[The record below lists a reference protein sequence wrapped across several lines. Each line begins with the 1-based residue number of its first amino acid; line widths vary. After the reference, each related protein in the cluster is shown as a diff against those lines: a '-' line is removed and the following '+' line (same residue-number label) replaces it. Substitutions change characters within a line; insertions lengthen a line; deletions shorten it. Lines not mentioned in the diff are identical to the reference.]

1 LDYSLRLAI
10 VLLPLVVVSIVHATS
25 QPTFHEIKQMPSSYA
40 KDYYTWRYISEY
52 ATSNTK
58 AREAYLWTKR
68 KNHKLKK
75 AIRKKL
81 GYVPKKLKIPKKIPD
96 PKNYIIY
103 PAIAAKKSF
112 TELKKLHNK
121 IKKKGHYS
129 DVLDVMAT
137 EKPFQALNQKPS
149 STLCYIF
156 NNVGTKYRK
165 KHFNHP
171 FTPHKLR
178 SLIDEKQFNTSIQK
192 IITTPLLTQTKKSL
206 IFTIDDNNLTFQSN
220 FLLAM
225 NAIEFNYKDVAKNF
239 LKIARTKTKYQSK
252 FDQVDFWLYL
262 LTQDKNYLHQLI
274 KSHDINLYTLRA
286 RDILKKPYPN
296 VISPK
301 LAFKQIDQFDITNPI
316 DWEKI
321 KLKITKQPTQLQELA
336 EQYNSSETLGVY
348 SYIKEKETQY
358 KKPYYPMPY
367 PLAMWGFDKKRIALL
382 YAIAR
387 QESRF
392 IPASV
397 SPSYALG
404 MMQIMPFLIK
414 HLAKERG
421 QKIDLNE
428 MFNPYLAVNYANQ
441 HLDYL
446 NKWLYHPLF
455 VAYAYN
461 GGIGFTKRTIKS
473 KHMFHSGK
481 YEPYLSMELV
491 DYTESREYAKK
502 VLSNYVIYMN
512 LLGIQ
517 TKVSPLL
524 NSLKYPSQTDR
535 FRK

>member
-1 LDYSLRLAI
+1 VRFAI
-10 VLLPLVVVSIVHATS
+10 VLLSLLISIANAS
-25 QPTFHEIKQMPSSYA
+25 SSPSFKEIQAMPESYA
-40 KDYYTWRYISEY
+40 KDYYTWRLISES
-52 ATSNTK
+52 TLSNEQ
-58 AREAYLWTKR
+58 AREAFLWTKR
-68 KNHKLKK
+68 QSPKLKK
-75 AIRKKL
+75 AITKKL
-81 GYVPKKLKIPKKIPD
+81 GYVPKKLKIPKTIPD
-96 PKNYIIY
+96 PNNYIIY
-103 PAIAAKKSF
+103 PATAAKKSLK
-112 TELKKLHNK
+112 ELQKLHNK
-121 IKKKGHYS
+121 IKKQGQYS
-129 DVLDVMAT
+129 DVLDVLAS
-137 EKPFQALNQKPS
+137 EKPFEELNKKPS

-165 KHFNHP
+165 KHFNQA
-171 FTPHKLR
+171 FTPSQLEY
-178 SLIDEKQFNTSIQK
+178 LIHEKQFNTSIHK
-192 IITTPLLTQTKKSL
+192 IVTTPALNKMKQSL
-206 IFTIDDNNLTFQSN
+206 VFKISDNNLSFQSN
-220 FLLAM
+220 FFLAM
-225 NAIEFNYKDVAKNF
+225 NAIEFKQIDVAKNF
-239 LKIARTKTKYQSK
+239 LTIARSKTKYQSK

-262 LTQDKNYLHQLI
+262 LTKEKNHLKQLLH
-274 KSHDINLYTLRA
+274 SHNVNLYTLRA
-286 RDILKKPYPN
+286 RDILNKPYPE
-296 VISPK
+296 VISPD
-301 LAFKQIDQFDITNPI
+301 LAFKVIEGFDITNPI
-316 DWEKI
+316 DWENI
-321 KLKITKQPTQLQELA
+321 KLKMSKEPENLAKLA
-336 EQYNSSETLGVY
+336 EAYNSSSTLGVY
-348 SYIKEKETQY
+348 TYIKERETKY

-421 QKIDLNE
+421 QTIDLNE

-461 GGIGFTKRTIKS
+461 GGIGFTKRTIKN
-473 KHMFHSGK
+473 KHMFKAGK

-491 DYTESREYAKK
+491 DYAESREYGKK
-502 VLSNYVIYMN
+502 VLANYVIYSN

-524 NSLKYPSQTDR
+524 NSLKDPSQTDR